1 MNQHKEY
8 NMRVKILNSVKSVK
22 NYFIVFILLPIF
34 PAPYLVAQPIY
45 PFSVQANS
53 TIEGDQDSP
62 EIAVNSQGTVL
73 VMFESTLE
81 GETDENILAV
91 SYDRETFKE
100 FYHSGKES
108 DTATLEA
115 FPNSDK
121 FLVSWEHIPEIY
133 FAIVSCKNNSENF
146 IVAPKPIRDDVTI
159 KGHRPDVSI
168 SGDGSLFV
176 IGWERD
182 DQQIALQFFDSTG
195 TPLGDVVGV
204 SGELETRAQ
213 IGFKFWPD
221 STLAVCWQTKKW
233 TGDKF
238 DTDIWFQL
246 FDCRPVWDGNE
257 AVALFA
263 SEQRANGAD
272 SSAVYVEYIQEYP
285 EVDVFNDGRFAVMW
299 QDFPYTGNG
308 DGSDGDFKGAY
319 FRIFN
324 RNGAPQTDDIQISE
338 HTRSFQKDADMRI
351 RQSDSTIHIIYED
364 AYESTVEQ
372 NWLAYPSYR
381 VFDDQGQALGASI
394 ELSDKSYG
402 TDCRIA
408 ITEADAPLPNLVLWV
423 WETKDIEN
431 YDGSGRAVI
440 FRNSS
445 TIVSGIEPL
454 TASDPLF
461 PEQLKLFQNYP
472 NPFNSSTTFSFYLPK
487 TTSMTFSIYNITG
500 QLITILQDGY
510 TPAGYHSINW
520 DTKDLS
526 SGVYFYSISTE
537 QYKISRK
544 CLLIK

>member
-1 MNQHKEY
+1 MSA
-8 NMRVKILNSVKSVK
+8 KILNSFKWAKKCFVVLIIIQWCLTT
-22 NYFIVFILLPIF
+22 FLI
-34 PAPYLVAQPIY
+34 AQPNY
-45 PFSVQANS
+45 PFCVQTNS
-53 TIEGDQDSP
+53 TIEGEQDSP

-73 VMFESTLE
+73 VMFESTLV
-81 GETDENILAV
+81 GDIDENILAV

-100 FYHSGKES
+100 FYHSGKKS

-115 FPNSDK
+115 FPDSDK
-121 FLVSWEHIPEIY
+121 FLVSWEHNTEIY
-133 FAIVSCKNNSENF
+133 FAIVSCKNNSEEF

-159 KGHRPDVSI
+159 KGQRPDVSI
-168 SGDGSLFV
+168 SRDGSLFV
-176 IGWERD
+176 IGWERY
-182 DQQIALQFFDSTG
+182 DQHDVLMQFFHSTG
-195 TPLGDVVGV
+195 TPLGEVVGV
-204 SGELETRAQ
+204 SGELKTRAQ

-221 STLAVCWQTKKW
+221 STLAVCWQTTKW

-238 DTDIWFQL
+238 DTDIWFQI
-246 FDCRPVWDGNE
+246 FDCRPVWDGSD
-257 AVALFA
+257 AVAFFA

-285 EVDVFNDGRFAVMW
+285 EVDVFDDGRFAVMW
-299 QDFPYTGNG
+299 QDFPYTDNGN
-308 DGSDGDFKGAY
+308 GSDGDFKGAF
-319 FRIFN
+319 FRIFD
-324 RNGAPQTDDIQISE
+324 RNGAPQTGDIQISE

-408 ITEADAPLPNLVLWV
+408 ITEASAPSPNLVLWV

-440 FRNSS
+440 FRDSS
-445 TIVSGIEPL
+445 TIVSDIEPL
-454 TASDPLF
+454 AASGPLF
-461 PEQLKLFQNYP
+461 PERLKLFPNYP

-487 TTSMTFSIYNITG
+487 TTSMTFSIYNTTG

-537 QYKISRK
+537 QYQASGK

>member
-1 MNQHKEY
+1 MSEKNFD
-8 NMRVKILNSVKSVK
+8 SVKSIK
-22 NYFIVFILLPIF
+22 KYFFVFIILPWCLTTF
-34 PAPYLVAQPIY
+34 LVAQPNY

-53 TIEGDQDSP
+53 TIAGDQDSP

-73 VMFESTLE
+73 VMFESTLD
-81 GETDENILAV
+81 GSIDENILAV
-91 SYDRETFKE
+91 SYDRITFKE
-100 FYHSGKES
+100 FYHSGKKS

-121 FLVSWEHIPEIY
+121 FLVSWEHNTDIY
-133 FAIVSCKNNSENF
+133 FAIVSCNDNSEEF

-168 SGDGSLFV
+168 SRDGSLFV
-176 IGWERD
+176 IGWESGQHD
-182 DQQIALQFFDSTG
+182 VLMQFFDSTG
-195 TPLGDVVGV
+195 TPLGEVVGV
-204 SGELETRAQ
+204 SGELKERGQ

-221 STLAVCWQTKKW
+221 STLAVCWQTTKW
-233 TGDKF
+233 ITELMLD
-238 DTDIWFQL
+238 DIDIWFQI

-263 SEQRANGAD
+263 SEQRANGPD

-285 EVDVFNDGRFAVMW
+285 EIDVFDDGRFAIMW
-299 QDFPYTGNG
+299 QDFPYKGNP
-308 DGSDGDFKGAY
+308 DGSDGDFKGAF

-324 RNGAPQTDDIQISE
+324 RNGAPQTGDIQLSE
-338 HTRSFQKDADMRI
+338 HTRSFQKDADIRI
-351 RQSDSTIHIIYED
+351 RQSDSTIHFIYED

-440 FRNSS
+440 FRDAS
-445 TIVSGIEPL
+445 TIVAGIESL
-454 TASDPLF
+454 AASDPLI
-461 PEQLKLFQNYP
+461 PKQIKLFQNYP
-472 NPFNSSTTFSFYLPK
+472 NPFNSSTTFSYYLPK
-487 TTSMTFSIYNITG
+487 TSF
-500 QLITILQDGY
+500 
-510 TPAGYHSINW
+510 
-520 DTKDLS
+520 
-526 SGVYFYSISTE
+526 F
-537 QYKISRK
+537 
-544 CLLIK
+544 

>member
-1 MNQHKEY
+1 MSA
-8 NMRVKILNSVKSVK
+8 KILNSVKWAK
-22 NYFIVFILLPIF
+22 KYFVVLILLQWCLTTF
-34 PAPYLVAQPIY
+34 LVAQPNY
-45 PFSVQANS
+45 PFSIQANS
-53 TIEGDQDSP
+53 TIAGDQDSP

-73 VMFESTLE
+73 VMFESTLV
-81 GETDENILAV
+81 GEIDENILAV
-91 SYDRETFKE
+91 SYDRITFKE
-100 FYHSGKES
+100 FYHSGKIS

-115 FPNSDK
+115 FPDSDK
-121 FLVSWEHIPEIY
+121 FLVSWEHNKEIY
-133 FAIVSCKNNSENF
+133 FAIVSCKNNSEEF

-159 KGHRPDVSI
+159 RGHRPDVSI

-176 IGWERD
+176 IGWES
-182 DQQIALQFFDSTG
+182 DQQDVLMQFFDSSG
-195 TPLGDVVGV
+195 TTLGEVVGV
-204 SGELETRAQ
+204 SGELKKRAQ

-221 STLAVCWQTKKW
+221 STLAVCWQADKW

-238 DTDIWFQL
+238 DWDIWFQI
-246 FDCRPVWDGNE
+246 FDCRPVWDGSE
-257 AVALFA
+257 AVAIFA
-263 SEQRANGAD
+263 SEQRANGPD

-285 EVDVFNDGRFAVMW
+285 EVDVFDDGRFAIMW
-299 QDFPYTGNG
+299 QDFPYTDSGN
-308 DGSDGDFKGAY
+308 GSDGDFKGAF

-324 RNGAPQTDDIQISE
+324 RTGAPQTDDIQISE

-351 RQSDSTIHIIYED
+351 RQSDSTIHFIYED

-423 WETKDIEN
+423 WETKDTEN

-440 FRNSS
+440 FRDFS
-445 TIVSGIEPL
+445 TIVSGIEPFM
-454 TASDPLF
+454 TADPLL

-487 TTSMTFSIYNITG
+487 TTSMTFSIYNTTG

-510 TPAGYHSINW
+510 SPAGYHSINW

-537 QYKISRK
+537 QYQASGK